1 MKFRKSAIG
10 ICMLAAAAVMGA
22 CAAKDPG
29 TPPEVLL
36 DGVPVVVGETRPM
49 ELSDQGFET
58 NDLGAFITKL
68 PDKSWTSSIFLEKD
82 DISYASITLVNDT
95 REEQAV
101 FSCVIE
107 ELGFYALD
115 DTNAG
120 LNISINGVNPIGMT
134 EEELKAAYPELELDD
149 DTGDYR
155 FHYLKNGDYSVRF
168 EYGLGVLTDI
178 DVMHSF
184 SKSYQSK

>member
-1 MKFRKSAIG
+1 MKLRKSAIG

-49 ELSDQGFET
+49 DLSDQGFET

-120 LNISINGVNPIGMT
+120 LNISINGVNHIGMT

-155 FHYLKNGDYSVRF
+155 FHYLKNGVFSVRF
-168 EYGLGVLTDI
+168 EYGLGVLTVI
-178 DVMHSF
+178 DVMHSL

>member
-1 MKFRKSAIG
+1 MLFRS
-10 ICMLAAAAVMGA
+10 
-22 CAAKDPG
+22 
-29 TPPEVLL
+29 
-36 DGVPVVVGETRPM
+36 
-49 ELSDQGFET
+49 
-58 NDLGAFITKL
+58 
-68 PDKSWTSSIFLEKD
+68 
-82 DISYASITLVNDT
+82 
-95 REEQAV
+95 
-101 FSCVIE
+101 
-107 ELGFYALD
+107 LD

>member
-1 MKFRKSAIG
+1 MKLRQLLIG
-10 ICMLAAAAVMGA
+10 VGTLIMAVALGA

-49 ELSDQGFET
+49 DLSDQGFET
-58 NDLGAFITKL
+58 NDLGAFLTKL
-68 PDKSWTSSIFLEKD
+68 PDKSWTSSIFLKKGD
-82 DISYASITLVNDT
+82 DSYASITLVNDT

-134 EEELKAAYPELELDD
+134 EAELQEAYPELEMDD

-155 FHYLKNGDYSVRF
+155 FHYLRDGDYSIRF
-168 EYGLGVLTDI
+168 EYSMGVLTDI

-184 SKSYQSK
+184 SKSYESK